1 MKIYRKVKSLIGFFI
16 GCHLQDVIMLKLLA
30 LDRFTILLVVMVIL
44 ASIAP
49 VAGGA
54 ADVFGILTNIAIAI
68 LFFLHGAKLSREA
81 VMQGI
86 MHWKFHVV
94 VFAFT
99 FALFPILGLLA
110 QPILLPLLGKELY
123 WGFLFMC
130 FLPSTVQSS
139 IAFTSV
145 AKGNVASAVCSA
157 SFSNIVGM
165 FITPVLVSFFI
176 LGQSQHGFDPTSSIV
191 QITLLLLVPFIL
203 GQILRPYVYPLMLKK
218 PGIVKAFDQGTIL
231 MVVYGAFSGAVVAGL
246 WQEVSWQTLLILTVS
261 CSVFL
266 TIIMLLA
273 LYLPKWLGFNRED
286 QIAMF
291 FCSSKKT
298 LASGVPMAQILFIG
312 QSLGMIVLPIMIFH
326 QIQLMVCGVIA
337 NYWSKHPVDEF
348 KEIEEGKE

>member
-1 MKIYRKVKSLIGFFI
+1 
-16 GCHLQDVIMLKLLA
+16 MLKLLA
-30 LDRFTILLVVMVIL
+30 LDRFTILLFVMVIL
-44 ASIAP
+44 ASVLP
-49 VAGGA
+49 VSGQA
-54 ADVFGILTNIAIAI
+54 ADVFAVITTVAIAI

-81 VMQGI
+81 VIQGF
-86 MHWKFHVV
+86 MHWQLHAL
-94 VFAFT
+94 VFTFT

-110 QPILLPLLGKELY
+110 KPVLVPMLGQELY

-157 SFSNIVGM
+157 SFSNLIGM
-165 FITPVLVSFFI
+165 FITPILVGVFI
-176 LGQSQHGFDPTSSIV
+176 LGRSEHGFDPTHSII

-203 GQILRPYVYPLMLKK
+203 GQLLRPYVYPYMLKLPK
-218 PGIVKAFDQGTIL
+218 LVKVFDQGSIL

-246 WQEVSWQTLLILTVS
+246 WHQVSGMTLLLLIVA
-261 CSVFL
+261 CSVLL
-266 TIIMLLA
+266 TIVMWLA
-273 LYLPKWLGFNRED
+273 WVVPQWMGFARED
-286 QIAMF
+286 QIAAF

-312 QSLGMIVLPIMIFH
+312 QPLGMIVLPIMIFH

-337 NYWSKHPVDEF
+337 NALEKRADLAEQSTLNP
-348 KEIEEGKE
+348 KE

>member
-1 MKIYRKVKSLIGFFI
+1 
-16 GCHLQDVIMLKLLA
+16 MLKLLA
-30 LDRFTILLVVMVIL
+30 LDRFTILLIGMVLL
-44 ASIAP
+44 ATFFP
-49 VAGGA
+49 VSGQA
-54 ADVFGILTNIAIAI
+54 AQYFNTLTTVAIAI

-81 VMQGI
+81 VIEGI
-86 MHWKFHVV
+86 LHWKMHVL

-99 FALFPILGLLA
+99 FLIFPVIGLLA
-110 QPILLPLLGKELY
+110 KPILLPLLGQQLY

-145 AKGNVASAVCSA
+145 AKGNVAGAVCSA
-157 SFSNIVGM
+157 SFSNLIGM

-176 LGQSQHGFDPTSSIV
+176 LGQSQHGFDPTTSII

-203 GQILRPYVYPLMLKK
+203 GQLLRPYIFPYMAKV
-218 PGIVKAFDQGTIL
+218 PGIVRAFDQGSIL

-246 WQEVSWQTLLILTVS
+246 WHQVSWKTLLILTIA
-261 CSVFL
+261 CSVLL

-273 LYLPKWLGFNRED
+273 LYLPRALGFNRAD
-286 QIAMF
+286 QVTVF

-312 QSLGMIVLPIMIFH
+312 QPLGMIVLPIMIFH

-337 NYWSKHPVDEF
+337 NYWAKSKD
-348 KEIEEGKE
+348 